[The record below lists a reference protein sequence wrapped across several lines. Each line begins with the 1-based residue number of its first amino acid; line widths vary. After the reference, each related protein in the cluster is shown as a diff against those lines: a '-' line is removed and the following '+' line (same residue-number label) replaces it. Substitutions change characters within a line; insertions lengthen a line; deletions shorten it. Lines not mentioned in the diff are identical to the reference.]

1 MYAKNGRVT
10 IKDIA
15 READVSVATVSRV
28 INKNYFVS
36 EDITQRV
43 SKAIEELGYISNS
56 IARSLKINTTN
67 TVGFVVSNISNPY
80 HTSMAQ
86 AVENEIKKQNYNM
99 IVCSTVNSKER
110 EISHLK
116 LLMSKNV
123 DGLILNPTCENV
135 DFVMEMSKVIPIVL
149 INRRIPHNEF
159 LGDLV
164 DSNNRKGGYILAKQ
178 LLRLGHRKI
187 FVLQGPQTMS
197 NANERF
203 AGVLDAM
210 KEFGLK
216 VDDEYPQ
223 RLVCHFSE
231 ADGEKAC
238 EYLSSMERRPT
249 AVISLSNMVS
259 IGFLRA
265 LRKKR
270 IMMPEDISFVGF
282 DNLDNWDLL
291 EYRPTLVKYDTVS
304 MGSQAGKAIIERIQ
318 NRMLP
323 NREFIFEPTMLH
335 GNTLGLPQE

>member
-1 MYAKNGRVT
+1 MYAKNERVT

-15 READVSVATVSRV
+15 RAANVSVATVSRV

-36 EDITQRV
+36 EDVTQRV
-43 SKAIEELGYISNS
+43 RKAVDELGYISNS

-86 AVENEIKKQNYNM
+86 AVEDEIKKQNYNM

-123 DGLILNPTCENV
+123 DGLILNPTCENIE
-135 DFVMEMSKVIPIVL
+135 FVMEMSKVIPIIL
-149 INRRIPHNEF
+149 INRRILHNEF
-159 LGDLV
+159 VGDLV

-187 FVLQGPQTMS
+187 LVLRGPKHMS

-210 KEFGLK
+210 KEFDLK

-223 RLVCHFSE
+223 RVICHFAD
-231 ADGEKAC
+231 ADGARAC
-238 EYLSSMERRPT
+238 EYLSEMENKPT
-249 AVISLSNMVS
+249 AVISLSNLVAT
-259 IGFLRA
+259 GFLRT

-270 IMMPEDISFVGF
+270 IILPEDISFVGF
-282 DNLDNWDLL
+282 DNMDNWDLL
-291 EYRPTLVKYDTVS
+291 ESRPTLVKYDTVA
-304 MGSQAGKAIIERIQ
+304 MGAQVGKAIIERIQ
-318 NRMLP
+318 NRALP
-323 NREFIFEPTMLH
+323 NREFIFEPTLLH
-335 GNTLGLPQE
+335 GNTLGLPRE